1 MFSKRFLLAC
11 LLFALAACRPAAV
24 IPTLPAQVIW
34 QAQLTPSLRWLGPLL
49 NQCTREHPTVGLL
62 VSESTIREMNTAQ
75 ADFSLRWGEP
85 SAGAG
90 AAFILG
96 PIEWVLVANKSNP
109 VTEIAKVDLARLFS
123 GEVSSWS
130 DLKDCKG
137 CAALKTRAIPYIYA
151 AGDDARTGFDLLF
164 PAQPARPPTAI
175 LAPDAQAVADA
186 VRQEPGA
193 LGFIPVSL
201 VDSNLKRLNV
211 TGSGNAMRVP
221 LTVIIHGEASA
232 EQNAW
237 LVCLQTRLKS
247 P

>member
-1 MFSKRFLLAC
+1 M
-11 LLFALAACRPAAV
+11 AACQPAAA

-49 NQCTREHPTVGLL
+49 NQCTRELPTVGLL
-62 VSESTIREMNTAQ
+62 VSESTIREMSTAQ

-96 PIEWVLVANKSNP
+96 QIEWVFVVHKSNP
-109 VTEIAKVDLARLFS
+109 VTEITKADLARLFS
-123 GEVSSWS
+123 GEVSGWS
-130 DLKDCKG
+130 DLKECKG
-137 CAALKTRAIPYIYA
+137 CAAMSIRAVPYIYA
-151 AGDDARTGFDLLF
+151 VGDDARTGFDLLF
-164 PAQPARPPTAI
+164 PAQPARPATAI

-186 VRQEPGA
+186 VRKETGA
-193 LGFIPVSL
+193 LGFIPASL

-211 TGSGNAMRVP
+211 TGSGSSMRVP
-221 LTVIIHGEASA
+221 LTVIINGEASA
-232 EQNAW
+232 EQKAW
-237 LVCLQTRLKS
+237 LVCLQTRLKL